1 MADFGQTIRSPS
13 FSVETP
19 NDPDAQVRQ
28 FHLKM
33 EFPANTDV
41 KMNGPEGYKD
51 DDDAYFPVFPV
62 FPVFLVKKF
71 EKENM
76 GAAYYPV
83 YLVNETTSGGDV
95 LVKLKEI
102 HFGDDNAEEYYDIE
116 RFKTAYNFV
125 TLCADP
131 PFPASVIL
139 DVEVNLS
146 KVAGTVVA

>member
-19 NDPDAQVRQ
+19 NDPDTQVRQ

-33 EFPANTDV
+33 EFP
-41 KMNGPEGYKD
+41 KD
-51 DDDAYFPVFPV
+51 IQ
-62 FPVFLVKKF
+62 F

-102 HFGDDNAEEYYDIE
+102 HFGDDNVDEYYDIE

-139 DVEVNLS
+139 DVEVNLC